1 MGFPLILP
9 RVLQTCV
16 LSLAFI
22 RDVPCQCQAKNSNI
36 IGLISQVVT
45 AYTVLC
51 FEYETCAIMAVSIKD
66 IARLAGVS
74 HSTVSRALS
83 CNELVNHETAAR
95 IRQIA
100 RETGYRPNSIGR
112 SLVTKKT
119 FAIGVVVTTVAD
131 PFIAEVVS
139 GIEEVVHDGGYAVFL
154 ANSNANPEREIK
166 VVQSFHER
174 RVDGILVMA
183 SRVGALYLPLLS
195 ELNVP
200 IVLIDNQYPGEFV
213 HSICIDDRTGA
224 RLAVNH
230 LIQLGHRRIAYLGD
244 QFGLES
250 DKNRLGGYREAL
262 EAAGIACPPE
272 LVVNGDGKAPGGRVA
287 MDRLLALRD
296 LPTAVFCYNDMSAVG
311 ALRSIYDAGLRVP
324 QDISV
329 AGFDD
334 LPIASYLQPALTTVR
349 QPKIEMGRQAA
360 QMLLDLLAGER
371 VESKIE
377 VQGELIIRASTGP
390 R

>member
-112 SLVTKKT
+112 S
-119 FAIGVVVTTVAD
+119 
-131 PFIAEVVS
+131 
-139 GIEEVVHDGGYAVFL
+139 
-154 ANSNANPEREIK
+154 
-166 VVQSFHER
+166 
-174 RVDGILVMA
+174 LVMA